1 MEELEY
7 YNATKNGVTVT
18 IKNFS
23 PGYDFFKEYGTKFS
37 YSLCHPDMTLGQK
50 KYELIQ
56 SAFDSWEEYGYAL
69 QDYFETDV
77 LCPIYLYQICY
88 GEPVKLSTKPFKDEF
103 NSMQIG
109 FAFIDQD
116 DFYDFCQENGLEQPD
131 PLDDYEYEQF
141 LTDVTENYL
150 KPILEEE
157 VEAYE
162 VFLEGK
168 AFTVQVNDKTYGPFY
183 MRAWI
188 NKKTLEFIPQ
198 EFVEEIRKAQRL
210 RIEKESY

>member
-18 IKNFS
+18 IKHFWPELN
-23 PGYDFFKEYGTKFS
+23 FFKEYGTKFS
-37 YSLCHPDMTLGQK
+37 YSLCHPDMDLGQK
-50 KYELIQ
+50 EYELDQ
-56 SAFDSWEEYGYAL
+56 SAFDDWEEYGYTL
-69 QDYFETDV
+69 QDYYEPPFM
-77 LCPIYLYQICY
+77 CPIYMYQVYY

-131 PLDDYEYEQF
+131 PESEDYEQF
-141 LTDVTENYL
+141 LTDVAENYL

-157 VEAYE
+157 VTAYE
-162 VFLEGK
+162 VFLNNK
-168 AFTVQVNDKTYGPFY
+168 VFTVQVNDKTYDPFY

-198 EFVEEIRKAQRL
+198 EFVEEIKEAQRL
-210 RIEKESY
+210 RIIAESY